1 MTSTTVEETNW
12 DLTSN
17 YSPSSGRGPYCPSSC
32 RLRNPTPHHS
42 ATTRQP
48 CRWWLPSCSARAHS
62 RSSKARRAV
71 FEVLLKR
78 FCSSSCQV
86 GRGALLW
93 TGSAAP
99 ARLPRPRVAHAQ
111 PSAVRGQRAERSDMA
126 CGKRRGRLCGIKE
139 VRMVSHAGD
148 AGRDRR
154 ATSYFFTRERV
165 VRVGTGVGCV
175 HSTKWVTL

>member
-1 MTSTTVEETNW
+1 M
-12 DLTSN
+12 
-17 YSPSSGRGPYCPSSC
+17 
-32 RLRNPTPHHS
+32 
-42 ATTRQP
+42 
-48 CRWWLPSCSARAHS
+48 
-62 RSSKARRAV
+62 
-71 FEVLLKR
+71 
-78 FCSSSCQV
+78 
-86 GRGALLW
+86 W
-93 TGSAAP
+93 TGGAAP
-99 ARLPRPRVAHAQ
+99 ARLPRSRVVHAQ

-175 HSTKWVTL
+175 HSTKWVTLWRRSAGRICTLLLEPPHRHLIYCHAWATCAFSCQGSPTASHLRRTFHVNLGNRFP